1 MPSINQSIEKIRQ
14 NAMYRTALHIMVTF
28 NIIFGVLSIY
38 YLNKP
43 IVGYYFYLITFGIAI
58 FGLIYVLKTKKTLLL
73 FWVCS
78 IAGTILVHLSLN
90 IAYDI
95 THYVDF
101 LWIVCCCLLAFWGIG
116 QKAGLLFVGVNVIGI
131 LFFVFYSM
139 EKHVRYLNTV
149 HTDITVIT
157 GVELSFAMFV
167 IAYLLYQFFNFQRLS
182 QLEIVKINHNL
193 QQNNQQFSDKVQE
206 NVTLVKEIH
215 HRIKNNLQIIISLLR
230 LQQSEIDNTEAKVQ
244 FSEAINRILVMSS
257 IHQRLYGEKEL
268 NNINLKAYVE
278 DLTIELKSAY
288 LPDKPIEI
296 NVDIQLKQ
304 LDLRNIVPF
313 GLLVNELISNSLK
326 YAFKGKS
333 TGVINISVQPISDF
347 KYAFT
352 YSDNGQWKT
361 SESNGFGLELIEI
374 LTEQLNGKQEI
385 HKDETGTNYKFEL
398 EILGQ
403 EVHV

>member
-1 MPSINQSIEKIRQ
+1 
-14 NAMYRTALHIMVTF
+14 MYKTALHIMVTF

-157 GVELSFAMFV
+157 GVELSFAMFI
-167 IAYLLYQFFNFQRLS
+167 IAYLLYQFFNFQKLS
-182 QLEIVKINHNL
+182 QLEVVKINHNL